1 MCSNNPKKPEE
12 PFSGYSLCPW
22 ALAGWHRLEGP
33 SELRQLL
40 SGQRPGVT
48 FCSSWPGAWN
58 FRVTLGPTALM
69 VHQHTHTQLQDPPW
83 EDATKQTSGLLK
95 EFSIPPQQHGALL
108 PRPTGIGQQAQVHAV
123 RTQFQSLAV
132 LRLQRDRSLVPK
144 QQLDSAHARRISSVP
159 LALHSLSNQPR
170 MPNAHRES
178 CLDRTCRL
186 LAPSSCLS
194 SWHGIQSVLDVP
206 SKRGG
211 SVQIPQVLL

>member
-132 LRLQRDRSLVPK
+132 LRLQRDHSLVPK
-144 QQLDSAHARRISSVP
+144 QQLDSAHARRHLISATGSPFSIQPTTNAKCSSRIVP
-159 LALHSLSNQPR
+159 GPNVQTPGPVIMPKQLA
-170 MPNAHRES
+170 
-178 CLDRTCRL
+178 
-186 LAPSSCLS
+186 
-194 SWHGIQSVLDVP
+194 WHP
-206 SKRGG
+206 
-211 SVQIPQVLL
+211 